1 MLSAQAASRAS
12 RQPHDKSPHPAR
24 GEGFSDNREDTSV
37 SEIETTG
44 DQSPFDAIRRVRADG
59 SEYWSA
65 RDLMP
70 LMGYA
75 QWQNFM
81 VPMSRAIK
89 TAENQ
94 TMDIATLFMRSHEK
108 TGGRPREDFELA
120 RYAAYLVAMNGDPN
134 IPEVAQAQHYFAVR
148 TREAETRQPAALT
161 RREILQMAIEAE
173 DRADAAES
181 QVRELTAPA
190 RSWQLLADAHGDF
203 SVAEAAK
210 ILSRDPSI
218 TTGRDR
224 LFAFMAE
231 QGWIFKS
238 RNPRGGWEA
247 YQTAVDTRRLV
258 EKPARPFLNSKTGAY
273 ELPAP
278 TIRVTAK
285 GIGKLHELMGGTEP
299 IRFVVGEAS

>member
-1 MLSAQAASRAS
+1 M
-12 RQPHDKSPHPAR
+12 
-24 GEGFSDNREDTSV
+24 SDLQITN
-37 SEIETTG
+37 G
-44 DQSPFDAIRRVRADG
+44 DQSPFDAIRRARPDG
-59 SEYWSA
+59 SEFWSA

-70 LMGYA
+70 LLGYEKWERFDGA
-75 QWQNFM
+75 IQ
-81 VPMSRAIK
+81 RAIA
-89 TAENQ
+89 TMRNSGDDCGANASRLREPFGRTNQMGENFH
-94 TMDIATLFMRSHEK
+94 LS
-108 TGGRPREDFELA
+108 
-120 RYAAYLVAMNGDPN
+120 RYACYLVAMNGDPRK
-134 IPEVAQAQHYFAVR
+134 PEVAAAQAYFAIK

-173 DRADAAES
+173 DRADAAEA
-181 QVRELTAPA
+181 QVRELAAPA
-190 RSWQLLADAHGDF
+190 RSWQLLADANGDF

-224 LFAFMAE
+224 LFQYMAE

-247 YQTAVDTRRLV
+247 YQTAVDAGRLV

-299 IRFVVGEAS
+299 IRFVVGETA

>member
-1 MLSAQAASRAS
+1 M
-12 RQPHDKSPHPAR
+12 
-24 GEGFSDNREDTSV
+24 SDLQITNS
-37 SEIETTG
+37 
-44 DQSPFDAIRRVRADG
+44 DQSSPFDAIRRVRPVG

-65 RDLMP
+65 RDLQP

-75 QWQNFM
+75 RWENFM
-81 VPMSRAIK
+81 SPLSRAMK

-94 TMDIATLFMRSHEK
+94 NMDVAVLFLRSQEK
-108 TGGRPREDFELA
+108 TGGRPREDFELS

-134 IPEVAQAQHYFAVR
+134 IPEVAEAQHYFAVQ
-148 TREAETRQPAALT
+148 TRVAETRSNVVALPGP
-161 RREILQMAIEAE
+161 RELAQMVIAAE
-173 DRADAAES
+173 DRADAAEA
-181 QVRELTAPA
+181 QVKELTAPA

-224 LFAFMAE
+224 LFDYMAD
-231 QGWIFKS
+231 QKWIFKS

-247 YQTAVDTRRLV
+247 YQTAVDTGRLV

>member
-1 MLSAQAASRAS
+1 MNNLSNELVFVGEDGEPFTTSLVIAAETGNQHQNVVELIRDNLDDLTEVGIVRFQTGKLS
-12 RQPHDKSPHPAR
+12 
-24 GEGFSDNREDTSV
+24 EGR
-37 SEIETTG
+37 
-44 DQSPFDAIRRVRADG
+44 
-59 SEYWSA
+59 
-65 RDLMP
+65 
-70 LMGYA
+70 
-75 QWQNFM
+75 
-81 VPMSRAIK
+81 
-89 TAENQ
+89 
-94 TMDIATLFMRSHEK
+94 
-108 TGGRPREDFELA
+108 GRPTTYAELDELA
-120 RYAAYLVAMNGDPN
+120 AALLMTYLRNSPVVKTFKKRLVAGFYAMR
-134 IPEVAQAQHYFAVR
+134 QML
-148 TREAETRQPAALT
+148 AERSAALPAG
-161 RREILQMAIEAE
+161 EELLALAVVEAQ
-173 DRADAAES
+173 RIIAAKDE
-181 QVRELTAPA
+181 QIQALTAPA

-231 QGWIFKS
+231 QGWIFRS

-258 EKPARPFLNSKTGAY
+258 EKPAKPFLNSKTGAY